1 MMRFTLTVLLAAIV
15 LAGCS
20 QTSDTSDQNAA
31 AGGTSENGMV
41 ELLFVQDA
49 RAMSYDGQTLTMKD
63 PDPYTLFFSDRPD
76 RIAGHMT
83 LEAFLEE
90 VSKGPDSFAEDPPNA
105 TLMVFGG
112 NELLQVV
119 VELPSEPYFR
129 DGDLL
134 FEVRVIE
141 GTVPESGGNSPR
153 RSLIRVDLPAP
164 LAPTIPMRSPRLI
177 NVLKS
182 SITSLSPKRLL
193 TCSSSTTRLPD
204 RSADSIPNSARP
216 V

>member
-1 MMRFTLTVLLAAIV
+1 MMRFILTVLLAAIV

-83 LEAFLEE
+83 IEAFLEE

-141 GTVPESGGNSPR
+141 GTVPESGGQSALFIDTVGHP
-153 RSLIRVDLPAP
+153 
-164 LAPTIPMRSPRLI
+164 
-177 NVLKS
+177 
-182 SITSLSPKRLL
+182 LSPGSVAGVHR
-193 TCSSSTTRLPD
+193 REH
-204 RSADSIPNSARP
+204 RRARRHRR
-216 V
+216 

>member
-1 MMRFTLTVLLAAIV
+1 MKRFTPAVLLIAIV
-15 LAGCS
+15 LVGCGQTPDTGDQKAVADDAG
-20 QTSDTSDQNAA
+20 
-31 AGGTSENGMV
+31 ENGIV

-49 RAMSYDGQTLTMKD
+49 GAMSYDGQTLTLKD
-63 PDPYTLFFSDRPD
+63 PDPYTLYFSDRPD

-83 LEAFLEE
+83 LDAFLEE

-141 GTVPESGGNSPR
+141 GTVPESGGQSALFIDTVGHP
-153 RSLIRVDLPAP
+153 
-164 LAPTIPMRSPRLI
+164 
-177 NVLKS
+177 
-182 SITSLSPKRLL
+182 LSPGSVAGVHRREHRRAKRHH
-193 TCSSSTTRLPD
+193 
-204 RSADSIPNSARP
+204 
-216 V
+216 